1 MLMTDM
7 RHQLRVAKPTIA
19 GDDWRRQLQPTGPQG
34 RQAII
39 EHRPRPAQ
47 FVPARRPGTEGVGP
61 TDGKVDRDDQ
71 LPIANDSHQQE
82 PINTRKDPMLLT
94 APPTSNHTQLL
105 PILVEDRVIRG
116 PRPLPAALRRR
127 TLRGH
132 MTPQGD
138 EHLESEA
145 PQPLEPGAFGQ
156 GPEQPGGPVFVPAPD
171 ATQLRGGATAKEGGK
186 HDPDDFAQELLLTT

>member
-1 MLMTDM
+1 
-7 RHQLRVAKPTIA
+7 
-19 GDDWRRQLQPTGPQG
+19 
-34 RQAII
+34 
-39 EHRPRPAQ
+39 
-47 FVPARRPGTEGVGP
+47 
-61 TDGKVDRDDQ
+61 
-71 LPIANDSHQQE
+71 
-82 PINTRKDPMLLT
+82 MLLT

-105 PILVEDRVIRG
+105 SILVEDRVIRG

-132 MTPQGD
+132 MTPQGY

-186 HDPDDFAQELLLTT
+186 HDPDDFYYFVSFDLHEVSFEKKGGYPWIYTPVQPRCPSWTSFWPPSRCASVARRGRPPWSST